1 MTASRRHIRKIL
13 VPCIATVSIL
23 LSCATS
29 SWADPSQK
37 QLAPD
42 KATAVIHCS
51 YAPVTYWDP
60 NTGKPSG
67 FAVDIINSAAKRAG
81 LEISYICKPGWQE
94 MITSVTTGEADI
106 SVLLRSEER
115 EKILLFSSPIDI
127 TYLSYFAR
135 SQSMIDPDA
144 VPLGYTVGAIRGSRS
159 YEYLKNLPGLK
170 LSLEGSYQEGIF
182 SLLAGKIDLFAGEE
196 SMIGKQAREALLED
210 RIRKIGKPF
219 SEQQRCLVVRKDKV
233 QLQERLNNSLKGFV
247 GSPEYQRIYLK
258 WFGAPAPYWTINKI
272 LAVSGSFLLIA
283 VCGMAYWRY
292 ISILRINRELVRTF
306 DERKQAEASL
316 RESEDKFRSIFEQAT
331 DGIMIADVETRKNI
345 EANNAICVMLG
356 YTREE
361 LVGLRVDDIHPK
373 NDLPA
378 IQEAFQKQLRGE
390 ISLASEV
397 PMLRKDGSIIY
408 ADINATRVM
417 LGGKQCL
424 VGIFRN
430 ITERKQAETLL
441 KTREKQL
448 ADSQRIAHI
457 GSWEHNLTTG
467 QVVWSD
473 ELFRLMGLDPQ
484 KDPAD
489 FKRFFEMIHPDDRPV
504 LKKAIDETVMTG
516 KRFSVD
522 YRFNLPDGGTRILH
536 AQAELR
542 TDETGTQDILSGT
555 GQDITERR
563 NADDLVLRSLKE
575 KEVLLKEIHHR
586 VKNNMQ
592 VIYSLLNLQAKG
604 IEDAVIRAMFE
615 EARNRV
621 HSMALIHEKLYKSA
635 DLAHIDFKEYLT
647 SLLYRIADTYKRKD
661 VVFSVEMEPLALD
674 VNVGIPCGLIV
685 NELVSNSLKH
695 AFPDGKKGT
704 IRVGINKNGNG
715 SNVLVVAD
723 NGVSIPETV
732 DFRNTTSL
740 GLQLVT
746 VLSGQINGTISLSKA
761 EGTEFIITFPETPA
775 QR

>member
-1 MTASRRHIRKIL
+1 M
-13 VPCIATVSIL
+13 
-23 LSCATS
+23 
-29 SWADPSQK
+29 
-37 QLAPD
+37 
-42 KATAVIHCS
+42 
-51 YAPVTYWDP
+51 
-60 NTGKPSG
+60 
-67 FAVDIINSAAKRAG
+67 
-81 LEISYICKPGWQE
+81 
-94 MITSVTTGEADI
+94 
-106 SVLLRSEER
+106 
-115 EKILLFSSPIDI
+115 
-127 TYLSYFAR
+127 
-135 SQSMIDPDA
+135 
-144 VPLGYTVGAIRGSRS
+144 
-159 YEYLKNLPGLK
+159 
-170 LSLEGSYQEGIF
+170 
-182 SLLAGKIDLFAGEE
+182 
-196 SMIGKQAREALLED
+196 
-210 RIRKIGKPF
+210 
-219 SEQQRCLVVRKDKV
+219 
-233 QLQERLNNSLKGFV
+233 QERLNNSLKGFV

-283 VCGMAYWRY
+283 VGGMAYWRY
-292 ISILRINRELVRTF
+292 ISILRINRELIRTF

-604 IEDAVIRAMFE
+604 IEDAAIRAMFE
-615 EARNRV
+615 ESRNRV